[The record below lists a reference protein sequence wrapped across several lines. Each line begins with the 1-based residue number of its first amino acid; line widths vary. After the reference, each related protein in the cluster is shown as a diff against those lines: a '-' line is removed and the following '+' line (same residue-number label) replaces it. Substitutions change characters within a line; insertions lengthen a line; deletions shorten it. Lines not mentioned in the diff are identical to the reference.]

1 MLCFQYCDTEENLL
15 VRVRSRPVLC
25 YIAISN
31 SVCRV
36 ISDENEK
43 MQGAY
48 LIITVGIEFFIL
60 VGYLF
65 YAIFRTYPEGE
76 DRISLMSWTAGLIG
90 ILTLGLLVSVTLVA
104 SRMPLSDIIVSMA
117 ILIVD
122 ILGLYLLVDD
132 TRRAAKK
139 SQDQEKKD

>member
-1 MLCFQYCDTEENLL
+1 
-15 VRVRSRPVLC
+15 
-25 YIAISN
+25 
-31 SVCRV
+31 
-36 ISDENEK
+36 

-76 DRISLMSWTAGLIG
+76 DRIALMSWIAGLVG
-90 ILTLGLLVSVTLVA
+90 ILTLGLVVSVTLVA
-104 SRMPLSDIIVSMA
+104 SRMALFDIIVSMA
-117 ILIVD
+117 LLIVN

-132 TRRAAKK
+132 TRRTAKK
-139 SQDQEKKD
+139 FQDQEKKE

>member
-1 MLCFQYCDTEENLL
+1 
-15 VRVRSRPVLC
+15 
-25 YIAISN
+25 
-31 SVCRV
+31 
-36 ISDENEK
+36 

-76 DRISLMSWTAGLIG
+76 DRIALMSWIAGLVG
-90 ILTLGLLVSVTLVA
+90 ILTLGLVVSVTLVA
-104 SRMPLSDIIVSMA
+104 SRMALFDIIVSMA
-117 ILIVD
+117 LLIVN

-132 TRRAAKK
+132 TRRTAKK
-139 SQDQEKKD
+139 FQDQEKKD

>member
-1 MLCFQYCDTEENLL
+1 
-15 VRVRSRPVLC
+15 
-25 YIAISN
+25 
-31 SVCRV
+31 
-36 ISDENEK
+36 

-90 ILTLGLLVSVTLVA
+90 ILTLGLLVSVTLVV
-104 SRMPLSDIIVSMA
+104 SRMPLPDIVFSMA
-117 ILIVD
+117 LLIAD

-132 TRRAAKK
+132 TRRTAKK
-139 SQDQEKKD
+139 FQDQEKKN